1 LSFKN
6 LLLNIYKNL
15 LENTNKK
22 MLEKT
27 EATGFPLMIVPYRGY
42 GTKNFMYCRGR
53 LLKDKGIVA
62 SIKHSTWQNLK
73 NTYKRF
79 ESDEISCGILNLNF
93 QNADYELVTNKEGYF
108 MLQRAVELEVEH
120 DGKMWHKTDLTLLE
134 AEEDFESEVRATGEI
149 MFPAEDADFGVISD
163 LDDTL
168 IQTNVTSKIKMIYTS
183 IAKNAYTRMAFRGV
197 PAFYWAL
204 KTGKNGKKQNPLF
217 YVSNSPWNLYDMLV
231 EFMDINH
238 IPKGPILLRDFGRHK
253 GAERLDYKNHKRN
266 EIEYILETYPKMKFI
281 LIGDSGEKDADIYLE
296 MTHKF
301 PNRILA
307 IYIRSVNDEKR
318 DERIKQLA
326 KTSENVPLILIK
338 DSLEAAKHAAENEWI
353 SKENLAKVYQSMH
366 IVKDDMID
374 AWFDEE

>member
-1 LSFKN
+1 MS
-6 LLLNIYKNL
+6 
-15 LENTNKK
+15 
-22 MLEKT
+22 EKSKTT
-27 EATGFPLMIVPYRGY
+27 ELPLMIVPYRGY
-42 GTKNFMYCRGR
+42 GTKNFVYCRGR
-53 LLKDKGIVA
+53 LLKDKGIIS

-79 ESDEISCGILNLNF
+79 ESDEIACGILNFRF
-93 QNADYELVTNKEGYF
+93 QNLDYELVTNKEGYF
-108 MLQRAVELEVEH
+108 MLQRNVEPDMEF
-120 DGKMWHKTDLTLLE
+120 DDKMWHKTHLTLLE
-134 AEEDFESEVRATGEI
+134 AEEHFEESITAEGEV
-149 MFPAEDADFGVISD
+149 MLPAEDADFGVISD

-183 IAKNAYTRMAFRGV
+183 IAKNAYTRAAFRGV

-204 KTGKNGKKQNPLF
+204 KTGKSGDKQNPLF

-253 GAERLDYKNHKRN
+253 GIERLDYQNHKRN
-266 EIEYILETYPKMKFI
+266 EILHILETYPNMKFI

-296 MTHKF
+296 MTRKF

-318 DERIKQLA
+318 DERVKQLA
-326 KTSENVPLILIK
+326 EKSESVPLILIN
-338 DSLEAAKHAAENEWI
+338 DSLEAAKHAAENDWI
-353 SKENLAKVYQSMH
+353 SKENLAKVYQSMY
-366 IVKDDMID
+366 IVKDDMVD